1 MMISVQAAKYAIVAL
16 LLLATHALAFVPS
29 ASRFSVS
36 RSVPFSSPSL
46 VLQKQQGRQTQRVVM
61 SPLYSGYVPP
71 SKEDFTAKARPLYPK
86 IGDIIRYYDLDGG
99 RADGEILV
107 GKISFLS
114 KSIGTENSW
123 VAEITELENVG
134 DGYFAE
140 YPSRKRNSK
149 KTTRPLEDV
158 APIAA
163 SFVRAEAAFK
173 VPRELGSDIPQ
184 VRAEQYTIEGFE
196 GPMAITEDMD
206 VEAIQADA
214 ELYAELKFELLR
226 NAAIAGVVGT
236 LIADLSKG
244 QEVAIIYAAGALAGL
259 GYLFF
264 LSLKTD
270 TVASVESKLGANIS
284 NVRFVLPVILVV
296 GVAIYNLTQGDASP
310 VVNANLLNTVSP
322 EQFAAIVIGFLTY
335 RIPLFASQLAPVFKE
350 SAVSLLP
357 GSAGVALQ
365 LAADKEE
372 VVESANKD
380 GLTPVLLVS
389 GPPGTGKSALVKRLI
404 EESDGKFLQ
413 PNLVDSVKEG
423 AAFERLLQREEF
435 LKVDSQGRYGITR
448 EGIMEAAADS
458 DGESVVVVDADVEL
472 AKRIT
477 RIPGA
482 RVIGVWIG
490 LDSMEKFE
498 TRINEDIESGAIPIP
513 DDETKEIVL
522 RSKKREIAQD
532 IEYGVVSGVFE
543 FTVLN
548 DDFESSLAQLKSASE
563 YCFK

>member
-1 MMISVQAAKYAIVAL
+1 MISIQAAKYATMAL
-16 LLLATHALAFVPS
+16 LLLATHALAFIPS
-29 ASRFSVS
+29 ASRFSVG
-36 RSVPFSSPSL
+36 RSSPFSLPLS
-46 VLQKQQGRQTQRVVM
+46 VVQKQQGRQTQRVVM

-71 SKEDFTAKARPLYPK
+71 SQEDFTVKARPLYPK

-99 RADGEILV
+99 RADGEVLV

-114 KSIGTENSW
+114 KSIGTQNSW
-123 VAEITELENVG
+123 VVEITELENVG

-149 KTTRPLEDV
+149 KTTRTLEDV

-226 NAAIAGVVGT
+226 NAAIAGVVGA

-244 QEVAIIYAAGALAGL
+244 QEIAIIYAAGAFAGL

-270 TVASVESKLGANIS
+270 TVASTESKLGANIS
-284 NVRFVLPVILVV
+284 NVRFALPLIVVV

-335 RIPLFASQLAPVFKE
+335 RIPLFASQLAPIFKE
-350 SAVSLLP
+350 SAGSLLP

-365 LAADKEE
+365 LATDNEE
-372 VVESANKD
+372 ATESANKD

-389 GPPGTGKSALVKRLI
+389 GPPGTGKSELVKRLI
-404 EESDGKFLQ
+404 EESEGKFI
-413 PNLVDSVKEG
+413 PPTLVDSVKEG
-423 AAFERLLQREEF
+423 AAFEQLLRREEF
-435 LKVDSQGRYGITR
+435 LKVDGEGRYGMTR
-448 EGIMEAAADS
+448 KGIMEAAADS

-472 AKRIT
+472 AKAII

-482 RVIGVWIG
+482 RVIGVWVG

-498 TRINEDIESGAIPIP
+498 TRLKEDIESGAIPIP
-513 DDETKEIVL
+513 EDETKETVL

-548 DDFESSLAQLKSASE
+548 DEFDSSLEQLKFASE